1 MRWPIPTLA
10 VLAAL
15 SGCGGDDKPLRTATV
30 PGDSPIR
37 IEADEYS
44 FDPGRV
50 IVTGAPRE
58 LRITL
63 DNVGTLAHNIQV
75 LDGDR
80 ELGGVRSFPSGQQR
94 DTTIS
99 LAPGKYRFVCTVG
112 DHEEL
117 GMHGELEV
125 RK

>member
-1 MRWPIPTLA
+1 VRRPILTLA
-10 VLAAL
+10 ALAAL
-15 SGCGGDDKPLRTATV
+15 SGCGDDDKPLRTATV
-30 PGDSPIR
+30 PGGSPVR

-44 FDPGRV
+44 FDPGRL
-50 IVTGAPRE
+50 IVTGAPGE

-63 DNVGTLAHNIQV
+63 DNVGSLAHNLRI

-80 ELGGVRSFPSGQQR
+80 DLGGLRSFPSGEER
-94 DTTIS
+94 DATVRVP
-99 LAPGKYRFVCTVG
+99 PGKYRFVCTVG

-117 GMHGELEV
+117 GMKGELEI

>member
-1 MRWPIPTLA
+1 VRWPISTLA
-10 VLAAL
+10 ALAAL

-30 PGDSPIR
+30 PGDQAIR
-37 IEADEYS
+37 IKADEYS

-50 IVTGAPRE
+50 VVTGAPSQ

-63 DNVGTLAHNIQV
+63 DNAGTLAHDIVV

-80 ELGGVRSFPSGQQR
+80 ELGGLRSFPPGEERQATVR
-94 DTTIS
+94 VP
-99 LAPGKYRFVCTVG
+99 PGKYRLVCTVG

-117 GMHGELEV
+117 GMRGELEV
-125 RK
+125 R

>member
-1 MRWPIPTLA
+1 MRSPTLT
-10 VLAAL
+10 LAALAVL

-30 PGDSPIR
+30 PGASPIV

-44 FDPGRV
+44 FDPGDV
-50 IVTGAPRE
+50 IVTGAPGE

-63 DNVGTLAHNIQV
+63 DNVGTLAHNIHV

-80 ELGGVRSFPSGQQR
+80 DIGGVRSFPPGEQR
-94 DTTIS
+94 DATVRVS
-99 LAPGKYRFVCTVG
+99 PGKYRLVCTVG

-117 GMHGELEV
+117 GMKGELEV

>member
-1 MRWPIPTLA
+1 VRWPIPTLA
-10 VLAAL
+10 ALAAL

-30 PGDSPIR
+30 PGGEAIR
-37 IEADEYS
+37 IAADEYA

-50 IVTGAPRE
+50 IVTGAPPQ

-63 DNVGTLAHNIQV
+63 DNVGSLAHNIRV

-80 ELGGVRSFPSGQQR
+80 DLGGLRSFPSGEKR
-94 DTTIS
+94 DTTAR
-99 LAPGKYRFVCTVG
+99 LPPGKYRLICTVG

-117 GMHGELEV
+117 GMTGELEV
-125 RK
+125 RE

>member
-1 MRWPIPTLA
+1 MRSPTLT
-10 VLAAL
+10 LAALAVL

-30 PGDSPIR
+30 PGASPIV

-50 IVTGAPRE
+50 IVTGAPGE

-63 DNVGTLAHNIQV
+63 DNAGTLAHNIRV

-80 ELGGVRSFPSGQQR
+80 DIGGVRSFPAGEQR
-94 DTTIS
+94 DATVRVS
-99 LAPGKYRFVCTVG
+99 PRKYRLVCTVG

-117 GMHGELEV
+117 GMKGELEV

>member
-10 VLAAL
+10 ALAAL
-15 SGCGGDDKPLRTATV
+15 SGCGDDDKPLRTATV
-30 PGDSPIR
+30 PGASPIV

-50 IVTGAPRE
+50 IVTGAPRD

-63 DNVGTLAHNIQV
+63 DNVGSLAHNIRV

-80 ELGGVRSFPSGQQR
+80 DLGGTRSFPAGEKR
-94 DTTIS
+94 DAT
-99 LAPGKYRFVCTVG
+99 LKVPPGKYRLVCTVG

-117 GMHGELEV
+117 GMKGELEV

>member
-1 MRWPIPTLA
+1 VRWPIPTLA
-10 VLAAL
+10 AL
-15 SGCGGDDKPLRTATV
+15 VALPGCGGDDKPLRTATV
-30 PGDSPIR
+30 PGDQTIR

-44 FDPGRV
+44 FDPGRL
-50 IVTGAPRE
+50 IVPGAPQQ

-63 DNVGTLAHNIQV
+63 DNVGSLAHNIRV

-80 ELGGVRSFPSGQQR
+80 DLGGLRSFPSGEER
-94 DTTIS
+94 DATVRVP
-99 LAPGKYRFVCTVG
+99 PGKYRLVCTVA

-117 GMHGELEV
+117 GMTGELEV